1 MGRKQQG
8 LKAIEELPDEAGV
21 EDALDR
27 HYLLYKVERSIHP
40 AEPALWRGWS
50 LNQMFSLAG

>member
-1 MGRKQQG
+1 VGRKQQV

-27 HYLLYKVERSIHP
+27 HYLIYKVERSIHQ
-40 AEPALWRGWS
+40 AEPALLGGWS
-50 LNQMFSLAG
+50 LDQTFSLAR

>member
-1 MGRKQQG
+1 VGRKQQV

-27 HYLLYKVERSIHP
+27 HYLLYKVERSIHQAGP
-40 AEPALWRGWS
+40 TLLSGWS
-50 LNQMFSLAG
+50 LDQMFSLAR